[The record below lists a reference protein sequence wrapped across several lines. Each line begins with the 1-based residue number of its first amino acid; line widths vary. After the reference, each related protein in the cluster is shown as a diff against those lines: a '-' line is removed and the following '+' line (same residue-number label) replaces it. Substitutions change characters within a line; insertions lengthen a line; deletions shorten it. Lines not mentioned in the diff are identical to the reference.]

1 MAVTEEPQRWLDR
14 LVGACVSV
22 LIGALA
28 LYGAVWLLRA
38 IWPELTI
45 VALSATAIVGVFSW
59 WRSRIS
65 GW

>member
-1 MAVTEEPQRWLDR
+1 MAVIQEPQRWLDR
-14 LVGACVSV
+14 LVGTCVNV

-38 IWPELTI
+38 IWPELVMVTLLGAC
-45 VALSATAIVGVFSW
+45 VVGLISW
-59 WRSRIS
+59 WRVRRS

>member
-1 MAVTEEPQRWLDR
+1 VTEEPQRWLDR
-14 LVGACVSV
+14 LVGACISV

-38 IWPELTI
+38 MWPQLTV
-45 VALSATAIVGVFSW
+45 VALTAAVIVGVFSW
-59 WRSRIS
+59 WQGRRS